1 MIQLLRP
8 VLSAAFVK
16 AFSKGLIPSGF
27 LVGGFCLWA
36 SMGGNSYQ
44 EHLKEQQPFVV
55 IPITYTNP
63 ESHTAPDSQE
73 KTPPPHHQEQEQE
86 QEQNH
91 ATASAHPS
99 DEMHETQTHN
109 EQPHTQTH
117 DTPAHDA
124 PPHAPS
130 HTSPAAHDGTSEPH
144 AQDPHAP
151 TAAIPHVK
159 LHEEELVEHSKYGLL
174 PHPRVTDGVTP
185 FDSYRKK
192 GAYAST
198 SRGKAVLQILLGPV
212 GLSVDL
218 AQKIAKTLPPEVS
231 ILLSP
236 YAASPDEIMAIF
248 KESGHEVWLYVPT
261 ETAPVATYD
270 TGPLSLRADFSADKN
285 LEMLKK
291 VMASTTGYTGLF
303 LMNADQTTLSLSSA
317 RMQDIL
323 SDPLRRGVGLAY
335 SAAEPLP
342 ALTSLG
348 GSPSV
353 NLRWLESRRTPLPAL
368 MKDLD
373 AQLSPDH
380 PLLIQLRPYPA
391 EIETLAA
398 WLKTLQSGN
407 VSLAPISFDSQ
418 NQVK

>member
-1 MIQLLRP
+1 MQTLRP

-27 LVGGFCLWA
+27 LVGGVCLWA
-36 SMGGNSYQ
+36 FLGGDTYQ
-44 EHLKEQQPFVV
+44 ERLKQQQPFVV
-55 IPITYTNP
+55 IPITYSDSDP
-63 ESHTAPDSQE
+63 HAAPDSQE
-73 KTPPPHHQEQEQE
+73 ETLPHYQEQE
-86 QEQNH
+86 H
-91 ATASAHPS
+91 STAPAHPS
-99 DEMHETQTHN
+99 DES
-109 EQPHTQTH
+109 PHAQTH
-117 DTPAHDA
+117 DTPSHDTQ
-124 PPHAPS
+124 PHAPS
-130 HTSPAAHDGTSEPH
+130 HTSPAPH
-144 AQDPHAP
+144 GEAAEHQQEDPHAS
-151 TAAIPHVK
+151 AATIPHIK
-159 LHEEELVEHSKYGLL
+159 LYEDELVEHSKYGLL
-174 PHPRVTDGVTP
+174 PHPRITDGVTP

-192 GAYAST
+192 GAYATT
-198 SRGKAVLQILLGPV
+198 SRGKPVLQILLGPV
-212 GLSVDL
+212 GLSVEL

-303 LMNADQTTLSLSSA
+303 LINADQTTLSLSSA

-335 SAAEPLP
+335 SAAKPLP

-353 NLRWLESRRTPLPAL
+353 NLRWLESRHTPLPAL

-373 AQLSPDH
+373 GQLSPDH
-380 PLLIQLRPYPA
+380 PLLIQLHPYPA
-391 EIETLAA
+391 EIEALAA
-398 WLKTLQSGN
+398 WLKTLQSAN
-407 VSLAPISFDSQ
+407 VSLAPISFDSE
-418 NQVK
+418 NQMK